1 MKANTLKILGFCLAP
16 VAVLT
21 LTACGGAETPDAQT
35 TPINSAPAATK
46 TAATQT
52 AAAVAVDPMAR
63 GAKLYKRCQSC
74 HSLEQGGRHKVGPNL
89 WAIYGAVPG
98 SKEGFKYSAAMSSMD
113 IVWNDE
119 TLSGYLENPRK
130 YLPGGKMAFAGL
142 RKAEDR
148 DAILAYIKAQTTPA
162 P

>member
-1 MKANTLKILGFCLAP
+1 MKAKSLKIFSFYITFAAIFIVSACSGADAP
-16 VAVLT
+16 MAN
-21 LTACGGAETPDAQT
+21 TAPLS
-35 TPINSAPAATK
+35 SAPTP
-46 TAATQT
+46 TQT
-52 AAAVAVDPMAR
+52 AAAAPVDPMVR

-98 SKEGFKYSAAMSSMD
+98 SKDGFKYSDAMTSMEG
-113 IVWNDE
+113 VWDEE

-148 DAILAYIKAQTTPA
+148 AALLAYVKAQTTPA